1 MTRTTITI
9 DEDLLTDVKTE
20 AARTGRTVSDVL
32 ADAFRQMISRHATD
46 EPRRPVRL
54 PVFPVDTAAS
64 GGLLPGVDLDNN
76 AALRDYFDEA
86 GEKSW
91 P

>member
-9 DEDLLTDVKTE
+9 DENLLTDVKTE

-32 ADAFRQMISRHATD
+32 ADAFRQMVSRRSTS
-46 EPRRPVRL
+46 EPHKTVRL
-54 PVFPVDTAAS
+54 PVFPTDGA
-64 GGLLPGVDLDNN
+64 GGVQPGVNLDDNV
-76 AALRDYFDEA
+76 ALRDYLDEFDD
-86 GEKSW
+86 KSW

>member
-9 DEDLLTDVKTE
+9 DEALLADVKTE
-20 AARTGRTVSDVL
+20 AARTGRTVSQVL
-32 ADAFRQMISRHATD
+32 ADAFRQMVSRHATD
-46 EPRRPVRL
+46 EPRQPVRL
-54 PVFPVDTAAS
+54 PVFPVDTTVS

-76 AALRDYFDEA
+76 AALRDYFDEI

>member
-1 MTRTTITI
+1 MPRTTITI
-9 DEDLLTDVKTE
+9 DEDLLADVKTE
-20 AARTGRTVSDVL
+20 AARTGRTVSQVL
-32 ADAFRQMISRHATD
+32 ADAFRRTVSRHAAD
-46 EPRRPVRL
+46 EPRQPVRL
-54 PVFPVDTAAS
+54 PVDTTVS

-76 AALRDYFDEA
+76 AALRDYFDEI